1 MSYKDRGM
9 NIAIIEDDEH
19 DYITLKNII
28 KNYFLSVNIT
38 YHLKRYNYVDD
49 LYHDIYNIDFIFLDI
64 EFPGEENGIEVGSKI
79 RDLKSDIFIVF
90 ISNYSQYLID
100 GYKAQANRYLEKPIQ
115 QLNFNIEM
123 NSMLKKYLC
132 NYLSLFDPKISL
144 KKIYF
149 KDIVYIE
156 FVNRKSEIHFQDGFV
171 LQTHY
176 QLKEWIDLLP
186 KQYFGQVYRSIIV
199 NYMHICGSNDSNIA
213 LTNNENI
220 PLSKTYKNN
229 FKQNYLKYI
238 QWRI

>member
-49 LYHDIYNIDFIFLDI
+49 LYHDIYNIDFVFLDI
-64 EFPGEENGIEVGSKI
+64 EFPGEENGIEVGIKI

-90 ISNYSQYLID
+90 VSNYSQYLID

-123 NSMLKKYLC
+123 NSMLKKYLY

-176 QLKEWIDLLP
+176 QLKDWIDLLP

-199 NYMHICGSNDSNIA
+199 NYMHICGINDSNIA
-213 LTNNENI
+213 LANNENI

-229 FKQNYLKYI
+229 FKQSYLKYI